1 MAEKQREMPVIRAM
15 GVKKLYKQRGG
26 HRIGGRK
33 SMIHAV
39 DGVDFEVNSG
49 EVFGII
55 GESGCGKSTL
65 GRLLVRLEEPTE
77 GDIFFNG
84 ESSKA
89 LIKKDPKRFHR
100 MVQAVFQNPFDTFT
114 PNDTIAEIMM
124 RPLRL
129 HGIGKNDEERRAM
142 CVKALENGG
151 LMPAEDFLVRFPHEL
166 SGGQLQRISIL
177 RSMLLEPL
185 FTST

>member
-1 MAEKQREMPVIRAM
+1 
-15 GVKKLYKQRGG
+15 
-26 HRIGGRK
+26 
-33 SMIHAV
+33 MIHAV

-89 LIKKDPKRFHR
+89 LIKKDPERFHR

-114 PNDTIAEIMM
+114 PNDTIAEIM
-124 RPLRL
+124 
-129 HGIGKNDEERRAM
+129 DAS
-142 CVKALENGG
+142 
-151 LMPAEDFLVRFPHEL
+151 PAAARHW
-166 SGGQLQRISIL
+166 QKR
-177 RSMLLEPL
+177 
-185 FTST
+185 